1 MGDDLFA
8 GAVAVRHGGAVGSLR
23 ILGGQALAEAVAQ
36 LADDRRGHEARVV
49 RVGCGGV
56 VGRVHCLRCGS
67 CAVRVG
73 GGGEDDHVPRGQAAH
88 VERESRAA
96 LLIRARREVKGHRSA
111 TVVRADGEV
120 DGSPGRCLGR
130 DRRLLARFVRGFVR
144 VGAGDVRRAR
154 GGGRCAA
161 RQGQS
166 GGDDRGAQHDGGGDG
181 QGMSCLRD
189 VCVLEVVDGTARWG
203 SILKI
208 WVF

>member
-1 MGDDLFA
+1 MLLSKVRAHRDRVGNNLFA

-96 LLIRARREVKGHRSA
+96 LLIRARRDVKGRWSA
-111 TVVRADGEV
+111 SAWRPPSAGLTEKWTFPPV
-120 DGSPGRCLGR
+120 DVSAVIVACLPGS
-130 DRRLLARFVRGFVR
+130 
-144 VGAGDVRRAR
+144 
-154 GGGRCAA
+154 
-161 RQGQS
+161 
-166 GGDDRGAQHDGGGDG
+166 
-181 QGMSCLRD
+181 
-189 VCVLEVVDGTARWG
+189 CVDLSV
-203 SILKI
+203 
-208 WVF
+208 